1 MKRLLV
7 LLLSGCAA
15 FVSCGVTTLYD
26 WGGGGDVSNYE
37 RLAYKDYKTQTPEA
51 VCKLLC
57 LYEKMLT
64 NPGGSRRMPPPGI
77 CAEYGYLLLL
87 PGTADIFEKNATP
100 AQRKMFPVTDD
111 YGELF
116 RKMGKEMLQHEI
128 ELYPESKVFIGPLI
142 RKLAQ

>member
-15 FVSCGVTTLYD
+15 FVSCGETTLYD

-77 CAEYGYLLLL
+77 CAEYGYLILL

-100 AQRKMFPVTDD
+100 AQR
-111 YGELF
+111 
-116 RKMGKEMLQHEI
+116 
-128 ELYPESKVFIGPLI
+128 
-142 RKLAQ
+142 